1 MRINSAFADVN
12 SGSAAKRRDRLRSG
26 LAAKIAGAD
35 LGLRR
40 RVDQAVFELRRE
52 LAQAAIKLAD
62 ERGEPP
68 LSEQGS
74 ETRPSLKSAAGR

>member
-1 MRINSAFADVN
+1 MVEEMTGMFLTGLSAL
-12 SGSAAKRRDRLRSG
+12 S
-26 LAAKIAGAD
+26 AKIAGAD

-52 LAQAAIKLAD
+52 LAQAAVKLAD

-68 LSEQGS
+68 LAEQI
-74 ETRPSLKSAAGR
+74 A